1 MIESFI
7 DFFEAHVA
15 ATPHATAVVSATGE
29 LSYRDLDALA
39 RRQARELADRGV
51 RPGDLVGVYAEP
63 GSAMIAAIL
72 GVLKAG
78 AAYVPLDPEYPEQR
92 LDYLVEDSG
101 MSAVLAEE
109 RLAARLSGRG
119 LPVVGVAS
127 SADAASA
134 PDVETVRRGPDDL
147 VYVIYTSG
155 STGRPKGVRVTETN
169 VVNLLKAVG
178 ESYKL
183 SARDVTV
190 FTHSFTFDASVLEI
204 LAPLAFGAKL
214 VVAAAEE
221 RRDAAK
227 LVAAVKRHGVTIWDM
242 VPAMLAQVVDLP
254 DFSADCASLRLAIS
268 GADVLPPGL
277 AHRFLTLAPWCE
289 LQNQYGPTEATVIT
303 TVWPCT
309 TDTAAGPVPIG
320 FPIAGTS
327 VHVLDDRLAPLAQG
341 EIGEIYIGGAGV
353 TAGYHR
359 RPELTA
365 ERFVTDPDGRRLYRT
380 GDLGRL
386 RADGALE
393 FQGRADRQLAV
404 RGFRVEPGEIEDVLC
419 ADPTV
424 QAAAVTTRGSGNDV
438 LLVAYVTPAADAQIL
453 VPALRQHVRDA
464 LPEHLR
470 PNVYVVMDELP
481 LGISGK
487 VDHRALPAPPSTRPE
502 LSVLYAAPGDREEQ
516 QVAATVAQIL
526 GLDEVGV
533 DDNFFEL
540 GAHSLLATKII
551 TRVRAEFQT
560 DIPVSVVFEHPTVAG
575 LVGWLRANADSA
587 TKVQGPTRADH
598 TGPIPLSLPQEQVW
612 FLGKL
617 VPDSIAYA
625 TQAYLDLHGPV
636 SVAVLEE
643 SLTEIVR
650 RHELLRTVFVEGA
663 DGMPEQIVHPPFPV
677 SVQVEDLSGEPEE
690 IREILALDRMQAI
703 VARPFDVGRLP
714 LFRWVLFRLS
724 ADHHMLLLVEHHFIH
739 DGWSFGVL
747 MQELRECYRAFDE
760 GGRPRLPELP
770 VQFADYAVWQRQWL
784 DGEEAERQ
792 WEFWREKLRGA
803 EELLPLPT
811 DRPRPQVQSHH
822 GDVVVMPVPAD
833 LYRSIRQLGA
843 ATGATGYMVMTA
855 IFTMLMNRYSGKTD
869 MTIAISMANRR
880 FESTERLI
888 GMMINGGLLRAD
900 LSGDPT
906 FGELRGRITEAAL
919 EIYRHQDFPFS
930 KLVEYLNPERNLA
943 YNPLYQV
950 AFSYHDA
957 RVPQMSLGDT
967 PAEIHYLQNYS
978 AKHDLDVIVIPR
990 GEQLATVPGSDPADE
1005 VLMEWI
1011 YSTDLFDRPTVAA
1024 MAEDFVELCRRVVDA
1039 PDKTLSE
1046 LVGRAA
1052 ADPSAKA

>member
-15 ATPHATAVVSATGE
+15 ATPDATAIVSATGT
-29 LSYRDLDALA
+29 LSYHELDALA
-39 RRQARELADRGV
+39 RRQALELIDRGV
-51 RPGDLVGVYAEP
+51 QPGALVGVYAAP

-109 RLAARLSGRG
+109 HRAPRLSGRG
-119 LPVVGVAS
+119 LPVIGVPS
-127 SADAASA
+127 SAEAGSA
-134 PDVETVRRGPDDL
+134 PAVETVRRGPDDL

-155 STGRPKGVRVTETN
+155 STGLPKGVRVTEAN
-169 VVNLLKAVG
+169 VVNLLNAVG

-183 SARDVTV
+183 SESDVTI

-204 LAPLAFGAKL
+204 FAPLAFGAKL

-254 DFSADCASLRLAIS
+254 DFAVDCASLRLAIS

-303 TVWPCT
+303 TIWPCT

-327 VHVLDDRLAPLAQG
+327 VHILDDRLAPVEPG
-341 EIGEIYIGGAGV
+341 KIGEIHIGGAGV
-353 TAGYHR
+353 TAGYHG

-365 ERFVTDPDGRRLYRT
+365 ERFVTDPDGVRLYRT

-393 FQGRADRQLAV
+393 FHGRADRQLAV
-404 RGFRVEPGEIEDVLC
+404 RGFRVEPGEIEDALC
-419 ADPTV
+419 ADPAV
-424 QAAAVTTRGSGNDV
+424 QNAAVVTRGSGNDV
-438 LLVAYVTPAADAQIL
+438 LLVAYVTPSADGSLL
-453 VPALRQHVRDA
+453 VPALRARVGEI

-470 PNVYVVMDELP
+470 PNVYVVLDKLP

-487 VDHRALPAPPSTRPE
+487 VDHRVLPAPPSTRPE
-502 LSVLYAAPGDREEQ
+502 LSVPYVAPGDQDEQ
-516 QVAATVAQIL
+516 KVAATVAQTL
-526 GLDEVGV
+526 GLDDIGV

-540 GAHSLLATKII
+540 GAHSLLVTKII

-575 LVGWLRANADSA
+575 LVGWLRVNADAA
-587 TKVQGPTRADH
+587 TKVQGPTRADR

-625 TQAYLDLHGPV
+625 TQAYLDLRGPV

-643 SLTEIVR
+643 SLGEIVR
-650 RHELLRTVFVEGA
+650 RHELLRTTFVEGA
-663 DGMPEQIVHPPFPV
+663 DGMPEQIIHPPFPV

-690 IREILALDRMQAI
+690 IREILALDRMQTI

-747 MQELRECYRAFDE
+747 MQELRECYRAFDA

-784 DGEEAERQ
+784 AGDDAERQ

-833 LYRSIRQLGA
+833 LYRSIRLLGA
-843 ATGATGYMVMTA
+843 STGATGYMVMTA
-855 IFTMLMNRYSGKTD
+855 IFTMLMNQYSGRTD

-906 FGELRGRITEAAL
+906 FGELRARITEAAL
-919 EIYRHQDFPFS
+919 DIYRNQDFPFS

-967 PAEIHYLQNYS
+967 PAQIHYLQNYS

-1011 YSTDLFDRPTVAA
+1011 YSTDLFDRPTIAA
-1024 MAEDFVELCRRVVDA
+1024 MAEEFVELCRRVVDS

-1052 ADPSAKA
+1052 ADPSA

>member
-7 DFFEAHVA
+7 DLFEKHVA
-15 ATPHATAVVSATGE
+15 ATPHATAVVSATGT
-29 LSYRDLDALA
+29 LSYQDLDALA
-39 RRQARELADRGV
+39 CRQAHELADRGV
-51 RPGDLVGVYAEP
+51 RPGELVGVYALP
-63 GSAMIAAIL
+63 GSAMIASIL

-92 LDYLVEDSG
+92 LDYLIEDSG
-101 MSAVLAEE
+101 MSAVLAED
-109 RLAARLSGRG
+109 RLAARLSGRD
-119 LPVVGVAS
+119 LPVVAVAS
-127 SADAASA
+127 AVEAESA
-134 PDVETVRRGPDDL
+134 PAVETARRGPNDL

-155 STGRPKGVRVTETN
+155 STGRPKGVRVTESN
-169 VVNLLKAVG
+169 IANLLHAVG
-178 ESYKL
+178 EGYKL
-183 SARDVTV
+183 SSRDVTI
-190 FTHSFTFDASVLEI
+190 FTHSFTFDASVLEVF
-204 LAPLAFGAKL
+204 APLAYGAKL

-254 DFSADCASLRLAIS
+254 EFPAACATLRLAIS
-268 GADVLPPGL
+268 GADVLPRGL

-303 TVWPCT
+303 TVWSCNA
-309 TDTAAGPVPIG
+309 DAEAGPVPIG
-320 FPIAGTS
+320 FPIAGAS
-327 VHVLDDRLAPLAQG
+327 VHVLDDALAPVGQG

-353 TAGYHR
+353 TVGYHN
-359 RPELTA
+359 RPELTE
-365 ERFVTDPDGRRLYRT
+365 ERFVTDPRGERLYRT

-404 RGFRVEPGEIEDVLC
+404 RGFRVEPGEIEDALC
-419 ADPTV
+419 ADPAV

-438 LLVAYVTPAADAQIL
+438 LLVAYVTPVADGTIL
-453 VPALRQHVRDA
+453 VPALRERVREA

-470 PNVYVVMDELP
+470 PNAYVVMDKLP

-487 VDHRALPAPPSTRPE
+487 VDLRALPAPPSVRPE
-502 LSVLYAAPGDREEQ
+502 LSVPYAAPGDQDEQ
-516 QVAATVAQIL
+516 QVAATVARTL

-533 DDNFFEL
+533 NDNFFEL
-540 GAHSLLATKII
+540 GAHSLLVTKIV

-575 LVGWLRANADSA
+575 LVAWLRANADSA
-587 TKVQGPTRADH
+587 TKVQGPTRAERS
-598 TGPIPLSLPQEQVW
+598 GPIPLSLPQEQVW

-650 RHELLRTVFVEGA
+650 RHELLRTTFVAGA
-663 DGMPEQIVHPPFPV
+663 DGMPEQVVHPPYPV
-677 SVQVEDLSGEPEE
+677 SVQVEDLSAEPEE
-690 IREILALDRMQAI
+690 IREILALDRMQTI

-747 MQELRECYRAFDE
+747 MQELRECYRAFAE
-760 GGRPRLPELP
+760 GGRPHLPELP
-770 VQFADYAVWQRQWL
+770 VQFADYAVWQREWL
-784 DGEEAERQ
+784 KGDEAQRQ
-792 WEFWREKLRGA
+792 WEFWQEKLRGA

-811 DRPRPQVQSHH
+811 DRPRPPVQSHH
-822 GDVVVMPVPAD
+822 GDVVVIPVPAD
-833 LYRSIRQLGA
+833 VYRRIRQLGGP
-843 ATGATGYMVMTA
+843 TGATGYMVMTA
-855 IFTMLMNRYSGKTD
+855 IFTMLMNQYTRKTD

-906 FGELRGRITEAAL
+906 FDELRGRITEAAL

-930 KLVEYLNPERNLA
+930 KLVEYLNPVRDLS

-957 RVPQMSLGDT
+957 RVPRMSLGVTRAD
-967 PAEIHYLQNYS
+967 IHYLQNYS

-1011 YSTDLFDRPTVAA
+1011 YSTDLFDRSTVAA
-1024 MAEDFVELCRRVVDA
+1024 MAEEFVELCRRVVDA
-1039 PDKTLSE
+1039 PEKTLSE

-1052 ADPSAKA
+1052 AGPSA